1 MPEVSRPWENARGR
15 LTESRGTK
23 EMLWISAGK
32 TIGTGR
38 KGSEERE
45 RECVYKLFFTRQI
58 SRFHEIALQCNAH
71 KRSNAMSVFL
81 RLHLIVVA
89 LLLFDMHLL

>member
-38 KGSEERE
+38 KGSQERE
-45 RECVYKLFFTRQI
+45 RE
-58 SRFHEIALQCNAH
+58 
-71 KRSNAMSVFL
+71 SVCINYFL
-81 RLHLIVVA
+81 HVKSVG
-89 LLLFDMHLL
+89 FMK